1 MTHMC
6 IHAWHAWTWD
16 ALIVCDFDGF
26 VRTWTALWELW
37 QKDHVLSALHC
48 WKVVCTQPCSKSQ
61 NATCIK
67 FISSPWQ
74 FVTRKHLQ
82 LGRPHGSPG
91 RLVIFCIMFW
101 YFLFM
106 MLYCNVLMWSL
117 IVQKFDECQRPWC
130 KAGLRPLQACESS
143 CMNACMP
150 TCLAIYIS
158 FIFIYHAF
166 LEVRCLHNGGRLRR
180 NRRRG
185 KNIKWM
191 KKNQKQTV
199 QNRAFHAWTNYYKKI
214 LFCFLICMHAW
225 VCLLEALI

>member
-1 MTHMC
+1 MISSDSVWFWRLC
-6 IHAWHAWTWD
+6 PI
-16 ALIVCDFDGF
+16 LNGF
-26 VRTWTALWELW
+26 VRTLAKRSCAVCTALLE
-37 QKDHVLSALHC
+37 SCLHPAMQQITKC
-48 WKVVCTQPCSKSQ
+48 HLYKIHIITMAICHSQTSPIGQASWIPWKAGDFLLKYY
-61 NATCIK
+61 ILI
-67 FISSPWQ
+67 F
-74 FVTRKHLQ
+74 FVHT
-82 LGRPHGSPG
+82 
-91 RLVIFCIMFW
+91 
-101 YFLFM
+101 
-106 MLYCNVLMWSL
+106 VLMWSF
-117 IVQKFDECQRPWC
+117 IAQTIDDYQRPWC

-150 TCLAIYIS
+150 TCLAIYTS
-158 FIFIYHAF
+158 FFIYHAF
-166 LEVRCLHNGGRLRR
+166 LEVHCLHNGGRLRR

>member
-1 MTHMC
+1 MDPLEG
-6 IHAWHAWTWD
+6 WW
-16 ALIVCDFDGF
+16 F
-26 VRTWTALWELW
+26 
-37 QKDHVLSALHC
+37 SALC
-48 WKVVCTQPCSKSQ
+48 FD
-61 NATCIK
+61 I
-67 FISSPWQ
+67 
-74 FVTRKHLQ
+74 
-82 LGRPHGSPG
+82 
-91 RLVIFCIMFW
+91 
-101 YFLFM
+101 FLFM

-225 VCLLEALI
+225 VCLLGVDLATPHGDRNREHDLDYIMMDALLESFDTGVSWMSFIHACIL